1 MSLDIGGIKNQ
12 FEEIAAAS
20 PPVKRAAYSD
30 RTAWMMAVLSQ
41 LAYERFEGTGE
52 NMLKLAAELAR
63 LREKEKIATR
73 LLQLSELLSSPSEA
87 STDVLEEALKAGG
100 FELIGTIDKTETD
113 TQGYVAIRKNE
124 DEHGIAVLVF
134 RGTQQ
139 IKDWKTNLNAAT
151 TEITGTN
158 EEGNRVLGR
167 MHTGFNT
174 AYLSVKA
181 DVEALLDKVPLE
193 MPVYICG
200 HSLGGALA
208 KVATWYLPGRKLAAC
223 YTFGA
228 PRVGTPAL
236 MKYYRTPIYRIVNG
250 MDPVPNVPPCGWV
263 IAIFK
268 WIVRLLSVFVSG
280 VVTDWML
287 KKLIEHQNYRH
298 FGDIRY
304 LTDVPGEGGAYPK
317 LQLLTS
323 VGPIER
329 AVRYMRL
336 ALSGRTSFGV
346 RIDRYHDM
354 GAYRD
359 KLRAYANS
367 RR

>member
-1 MSLDIGGIKNQ
+1 MDLDIRGIKNQ
-12 FEEIAAAS
+12 FAEIKAAS

-41 LAYERFEGTGE
+41 LAYERFEGTGA

-63 LREKEKIATR
+63 LGETEKIATR
-73 LLQLSELLSSPSEA
+73 LLQLSKLLSTPSTA
-87 STDVLEEALKAGG
+87 STNVLEEALKAGG
-100 FELIGTIDKTETD
+100 FELIGTIDRTETD
-113 TQGYVAIRKNE
+113 TQGYVAIREKE

-134 RGTQQ
+134 RGTQE
-139 IKDWKTNLNAAT
+139 IKDWKTNIDAAT

-167 MHTGFNT
+167 MHTGFNA

-181 DVEALLDKVPLE
+181 DVEALLDAVPTE

-208 KVATWYLPGRKLAAC
+208 IVATWYLPGRKLAAC

-250 MDPVPNVPPCGWV
+250 MDPVPNVPPGGFV

-268 WIVRLLSVFVSG
+268 WIVRLLSVFLSG

-304 LTDVPGEGGAYPK
+304 LTDVPGKGGAYPK

-329 AVRYMRL
+329 AVRYTRL

-346 RIDRYHDM
+346 RIHRYHDM

-359 KLRAYANS
+359 KLRAYAKS
-367 RR
+367 RQ

>member
-1 MSLDIGGIKNQ
+1 MALDIDGIKHQ
-12 FEEIAAAS
+12 FGELAIAE
-20 PPVKRAAYSD
+20 PPTKRAAYSD

-63 LREKEKIATR
+63 LGSQEKIATR
-73 LLQLSELLSSPSEA
+73 LMQLSELLSSPSEP
-87 STDVLEEALKAGG
+87 STDVLMEALAAGG
-100 FELIGTIDKTETD
+100 FELIGTFDKTATD
-113 TQGYVAIRKNE
+113 TQGFVTVRKNE
-124 DEHGIAVLVF
+124 DEQGIVVLVF

-139 IKDWKTNLNAAT
+139 IKDWKTNLDAAT

-158 EEGNRVLGR
+158 DEGNRVLGR
-167 MHTGFNT
+167 MHSGFNA
-174 AYLSVKA
+174 AYLSVRA
-181 DVEALLDKVPLE
+181 DVEELLGKVSSEL
-193 MPVYICG
+193 PVYICG

-208 KVATWYLPGRKLAAC
+208 TVATWYLPGRKLAAC

-236 MKYYRTPIYRIVNG
+236 MKYYRTPVYRVVSG
-250 MDPVPNVPPCGWV
+250 MDPVPNVPPGGQT

-268 WIVRLLSVFVSG
+268 WIVRLLSVFLSG

-287 KKLIEHQNYRH
+287 KKLVERQGYRH

-304 LTDVPGEGGAYPK
+304 LTDVAEEGGAYSK
-317 LQLLTS
+317 LQLLTG

-329 AVRYMRL
+329 AYRFGRLVYKGEASFSVR
-336 ALSGRTSFGV
+336 V
-346 RIDRYHDM
+346 DKYHDM
-354 GAYRD
+354 GTYRD
-359 KLRAYANS
+359 KLRAYAIS